1 MNNFFGYKNNADDFY
16 GENYLDR
23 KLSEE
28 TTQLIEDKQAFKLL
42 KSDAKLSFALLITL
56 FLHATSLTV

>member
-28 TTQLIEDKQAFKLL
+28 TTQLIEDKQEEVKELL
-42 KSDAKLSFALLITL
+42 EVLKNTL
-56 FLHATSLTV
+56 D

>member
-28 TTQLIEDKQAFKLL
+28 TTQLIEDKQEEVNTYKN
-42 KSDAKLSFALLITL
+42 KSKIISTILI
-56 FLHATSLTV
+56 